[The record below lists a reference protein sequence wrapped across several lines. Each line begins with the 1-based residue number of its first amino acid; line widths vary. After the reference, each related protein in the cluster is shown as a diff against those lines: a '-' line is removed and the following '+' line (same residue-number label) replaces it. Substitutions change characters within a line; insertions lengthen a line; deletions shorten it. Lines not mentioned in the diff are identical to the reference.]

1 MKSAY
6 ILPVLAT
13 AVTLTLAGCGS
24 SSHEAREVAAANPTV
39 TYHYRGDQE
48 LLTANTQAATYCSQ
62 YKSVPRTLRID
73 RGDDGR
79 VVVFECV
86 PTTTVAT
93 VQTTIAPG
101 TPYAYRTDEELLDTS
116 RSARMYCMNHGG
128 GQAVETVTTSPDGT
142 RNVTYSC
149 R

>member
-1 MKSAY
+1 MKPAY

-24 SSHEAREVAAANPTV
+24 SSHEVREVAAANPTV

-48 LLTANTQAATYCSQ
+48 LLTANTQAVTYCTQ
-62 YKSVPRTLRID
+62 YKSTPRTLRID
-73 RGDDGR
+73 RGDEGR
-79 VVVFECV
+79 TVVFECV
-86 PTTTVAT
+86 PTTSVTT

-101 TPYAYRTDEELLDTS
+101 TAYAYRTDEELLDTS

-128 GQAVETVTTSPDGT
+128 GQAVETVTTAPDGT